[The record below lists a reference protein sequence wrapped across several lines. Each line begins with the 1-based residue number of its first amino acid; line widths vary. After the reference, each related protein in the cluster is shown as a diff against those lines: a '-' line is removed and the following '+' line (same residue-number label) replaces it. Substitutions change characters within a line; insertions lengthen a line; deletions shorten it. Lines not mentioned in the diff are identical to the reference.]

1 MTDPHD
7 LIEVQRESKQRKRI
21 IIIGGVAAGT
31 SAATKARRNDE
42 DASITIYDMDQHM
55 SYSGCGL
62 PYYIGDRV
70 KNIDDLIPRGPDF
83 FMKKYR
89 VSVKLLHR
97 VEQILPNSKTI
108 RIRNL
113 IDNYEFEDYYDV
125 LVIATG
131 ASPVPL
137 PIEGFNLP
145 HVFSLRNPSDAVA
158 IKSFISNNSPRN
170 TVIVGTGFIGLEM
183 ADNLALLGHN
193 ITLIEK
199 RQKPCPP
206 LDEDMADYLS
216 EDLRKNGIRLITGTG
231 VSLISKN
238 EVVTDHNESI
248 SADLVIVAIG
258 ARPNTSLAESAG
270 IRLGKTGAIA
280 VDPQMRTNIPEIF
293 ACGDCCEN
301 YFTLNGEKFY
311 RPLGSTANKTGRI
324 VGDVITG
331 SDDSHRGVL
340 GTGIFETLG
349 MTIASTG
356 LKESEARDLGYNVI
370 VSHNIKPNK
379 PTYLGGKE
387 MVIKTIADVDTHQ
400 ILGVQIVGYEGVDKR
415 IDIFVTA
422 MTARMKAED
431 LFHLDLAY
439 APPFSTTKDP
449 VMYSGMIIANALKRN
464 RRLIPVDALSSKAS
478 SDSSSP
484 IILDTRVTSQYDAGH
499 VEGAISAPHESL
511 REVIKDLDHTRP
523 IITYCNKGT
532 TGNAA
537 QNILLNKG
545 FENVY
550 NLSGGYKQYK
560 IQMDT
565 DKHQQD
571 K

>member
-1 MTDPHD
+1 
-7 LIEVQRESKQRKRI
+7 
-21 IIIGGVAAGT
+21 
-31 SAATKARRNDE
+31 
-42 DASITIYDMDQHM
+42 
-55 SYSGCGL
+55 
-62 PYYIGDRV
+62 
-70 KNIDDLIPRGPDF
+70 
-83 FMKKYR
+83 
-89 VSVKLLHR
+89 
-97 VEQILPNSKTI
+97 
-108 RIRNL
+108 
-113 IDNYEFEDYYDV
+113 
-125 LVIATG
+125 
-131 ASPVPL
+131 
-137 PIEGFNLP
+137 
-145 HVFSLRNPSDAVA
+145 
-158 IKSFISNNSPRN
+158 
-170 TVIVGTGFIGLEM
+170 
-183 ADNLALLGHN
+183 
-193 ITLIEK
+193 
-199 RQKPCPP
+199 
-206 LDEDMADYLS
+206 
-216 EDLRKNGIRLITGTG
+216 
-231 VSLISKN
+231 
-238 EVVTDHNESI
+238 
-248 SADLVIVAIG
+248 
-258 ARPNTSLAESAG
+258 
-270 IRLGKTGAIA
+270 
-280 VDPQMRTNIPEIF
+280 
-293 ACGDCCEN
+293 
-301 YFTLNGEKFY
+301 
-311 RPLGSTANKTGRI
+311 
-324 VGDVITG
+324 
-331 SDDSHRGVL
+331 VL